1 MKITRFTTTP
11 LTLGKSLLRVETD
24 AGVEGWAEVPGRNNR
39 VFDGYL
45 EGVIAPVLVG
55 EDPRLIDRHW
65 ETLALGREERFFKLP
80 GWVVGVVD
88 VALWDLLGKD
98 TGLPV
103 HTLMGGA
110 RRTTIPLYWST
121 GSGWRMQPEEML
133 ALVQDGWERGFRAF
147 KIRMDWRGWRQDIDP
162 EKDFQLFRLARE
174 FLGGGEYLGF
184 DANNGYSV
192 STAIQQ
198 GRRFEALGIDHFE
211 EPIPHYDLPGL
222 KQVSDA
228 LDVAVSAG
236 EQDAFRWWFQN
247 LVLLGDPDILQPDIL
262 NAGGPSEVKR
272 IFEMAT
278 TLDKPVMPHSPQA
291 GINSMASLHVYATVQ
306 NATRP
311 HEFSIEFSGP
321 LDDVADLYGEDVLPR
336 DGAMVLTDR
345 AGLRD
350 RAQRR
355 GAGASD
361 GALTGRGSPAS
372 RCASHAGTRCY
383 GNGMF
388 HNSAPIE
395 IRMNSIASARMRC
408 DVSPRRLRSSDTS
421 VG

>member
-1 MKITRFTTTP
+1 MKIINITSTP
-11 LTLGKSLLRVETD
+11 LKIGKDLLRVQTD
-24 AGVEGWAEVPGRNNR
+24 GGVEGWAEVPGGNNA
-39 VFDGYL
+39 VFNAYL
-45 EGVIAPVLVG
+45 ESSIKPALVG

-65 ETLALGREERFFKLP
+65 ETLALGRGERPYKLP
-80 GWVVGVVD
+80 GWVVGVID
-88 VALWDLLGKD
+88 IALWDLLGKD

-133 ALVQDGWERGFRAF
+133 ALVRDGWEQGFRSF
-147 KIRMDWRGWRQDIDP
+147 KIRMDWRGWRQDVDP
-162 EKDFQLFRLARE
+162 EKDFQLFKLARE
-174 FLGGGEYLGF
+174 FLSGGEYLGF

-198 GRRFEALGIDHFE
+198 GRRFEELGIDHFE

-236 EQDAFRWWFQN
+236 EQDAFRWWFQH

-272 IFEMAT
+272 IYELAT

-291 GINSMASLHVYATVQ
+291 GINSLASLHVYATVQ

-321 LDDVADLYGEDVLPR
+321 LDDVADLYGDVALPR
-336 DGAMVLTDR
+336 DGVMELSGKPGFGVDLNEAAVQRLTVR
-345 AGLRD
+345 
-350 RAQRR
+350 
-355 GAGASD
+355 
-361 GALTGRGSPAS
+361 
-372 RCASHAGTRCY
+372 
-383 GNGMF
+383 
-388 HNSAPIE
+388 
-395 IRMNSIASARMRC
+395 
-408 DVSPRRLRSSDTS
+408 
-421 VG
+421 

>member
-1 MKITRFTTTP
+1 MKITAITATP

-39 VFDGYL
+39 VFEGYL
-45 EGVIAPVLVG
+45 EGIITPALVG

-65 ETLALGREERFFKLP
+65 ETLALGRDERFFKLP
-80 GWVVGVVD
+80 GWVVGVID
-88 VALWDLLGKD
+88 VALWDILGKD

-121 GSGWRMQPEEML
+121 GSGWRMEPEEML
-133 ALVQDGWERGFRAF
+133 ALVRDGWERGFRAF

-162 EKDFQLFRLARE
+162 EKDYRLFRLARA
-174 FLGGGEYLGF
+174 FLAGGEYLGF

-198 GRRFEALGIDHFE
+198 GRRFEELGIDHFE

-222 KQVSDA
+222 RQVSDA

-236 EQDAFRWWFQN
+236 EQDAFRWWFHQ

-321 LDDVADLYGEDVLPR
+321 LDDVAELYGESVLPT
-336 DGAMVLTDR
+336 DGAMRLDDRPGFGIELNEAALARLTVR
-345 AGLRD
+345 
-350 RAQRR
+350 
-355 GAGASD
+355 
-361 GALTGRGSPAS
+361 
-372 RCASHAGTRCY
+372 
-383 GNGMF
+383 
-388 HNSAPIE
+388 
-395 IRMNSIASARMRC
+395 
-408 DVSPRRLRSSDTS
+408 
-421 VG
+421 

>member
-1 MKITRFTTTP
+1 MNITDITCTP
-11 LTLGKSLLRVETD
+11 LTIGKGLLRVITN
-24 AGVEGWAEVPGRNNR
+24 AGIEGWAEVPSGNYNTSSKGP
-39 VFDGYL
+39 VFEAHL
-45 EGVIAPVLVG
+45 EADIKPALVG

-65 ETLALGREERFFKLP
+65 ETLALGRGERAYKLP

-88 VALWDLLGKD
+88 VALWDLLGKE

-110 RRTTIPLYWST
+110 RRTEIPLYWSV

-133 ALVQDGWERGFRAF
+133 ELVREGKEKGYDYF

-162 EKDFQLFRLARE
+162 EKDFQIFKLVRE
-174 FLGGGEYLGF
+174 YLNEGQYLGF

-198 GRRFEALGIDHFE
+198 GRRFEELGIDHFE

-236 EQDAFRWWFQN
+236 EQDAYRWWFEH
-247 LVLLGDPDILQPDIL
+247 LVLLGNVDILQPDIL

-272 IFEMAT
+272 IFDMAT
-278 TLDKPVMPHSPQA
+278 VLNKPVMPHSPQA

-311 HEFSIEFSGP
+311 HEYSEEFSGP
-321 LDDVADLYGEDVLPR
+321 IGDVADLYGESVIPK
-336 DGAMVLTDR
+336 DGRIELSDKPGYGIELNEAAVKRLT
-345 AGLRD
+345 LR
-350 RAQRR
+350 
-355 GAGASD
+355 
-361 GALTGRGSPAS
+361 
-372 RCASHAGTRCY
+372 
-383 GNGMF
+383 
-388 HNSAPIE
+388 
-395 IRMNSIASARMRC
+395 
-408 DVSPRRLRSSDTS
+408 
-421 VG
+421 